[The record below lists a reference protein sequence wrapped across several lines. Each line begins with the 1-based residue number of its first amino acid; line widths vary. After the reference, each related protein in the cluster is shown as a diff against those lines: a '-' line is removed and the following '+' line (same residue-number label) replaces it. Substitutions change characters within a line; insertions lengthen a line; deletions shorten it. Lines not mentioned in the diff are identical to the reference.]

1 MTQRQ
6 GGFLATLTKW
16 DGKSGFGIDSLR
28 KVLEKLGNPQDRV
41 PSIHV
46 GGTNGKGSTAT
57 MIAACLG
64 AAGYRV
70 GLTISPHLMRMTER
84 FIIDGRE
91 VNEEWVDRYSHILEA
106 ACNEVNVSLTFHE
119 ALTAIA
125 FIGFADS
132 GLDYMVVEVGL
143 GGRLDATNVISSP
156 LATVITSI
164 GLDHQEVLGN
174 TEELIAGEKV
184 GIAKQGATMFVGAV
198 SDSVFEVIKQGCA
211 VKGAPVQR
219 FGYDFE
225 DSAVP
230 SQIALLGRHQRVNAA
245 VAAAVVSKLAI
256 SKDLQERGLRNCFW
270 PGRLEKY
277 LYNGHE
283 ILIDCAHNAHGTRSL
298 REYLDQNTTG
308 KISLIYG
315 TLDTKD
321 WHNSLNLLAPLISD
335 MLYLEPDSDRALSG
349 NTIVDYLSSVPTF
362 KGRVE
367 DGGRSY
373 DKICNY
379 INMLDPKSLILL
391 TGSIYLI
398 GKLRSLLDIP
408 DRPLWSINSAER

>member
-1 MTQRQ
+1 
-6 GGFLATLTKW
+6 
-16 DGKSGFGIDSLR
+16 
-28 KVLEKLGNPQDRV
+28 
-41 PSIHV
+41 
-46 GGTNGKGSTAT
+46 
-57 MIAACLG
+57 
-64 AAGYRV
+64 
-70 GLTISPHLMRMTER
+70 MTER

-91 VNEEWVDRYSHILEA
+91 VNEEWVDRYSLVLEA

-125 FIGFADS
+125 FIGFANS

-143 GGRLDATNVISSP
+143 GGRLDATNVISLP

-184 GIAKQGATMFVGAV
+184 GIAKQGAPMFVGAV
-198 SDSVFEVIKQGCA
+198 SDSVFEVIKQGC
-211 VKGAPVQR
+211 VTKGAPVQR
-219 FGYDFE
+219 FGYDFD

-230 SQIALLGRHQRVNAA
+230 SQIALLGGHQRINAA

-256 SKDLQERGLRNCFW
+256 SKELQERGLRNCFW

-277 LYNGHE
+277 LYNGRE
-283 ILIDCAHNAHGTRSL
+283 VLIDCAHNAHGTRSL
-298 REYLDQNTTG
+298 REFLDQNTTA

-321 WHNSLNLLAPLISD
+321 WHNSLNLLAPVVGD
-335 MLYLEPDSDRALSG
+335 MLYLEPDSDRALDG

-367 DGGRSY
+367 VGGRNY
-373 DKICNY
+373 DKIYNY
-379 INMLDPKSLILL
+379 INMLDTNSLILL

-408 DRPLWSINSAER
+408 DRPLWSINCAER

>member
-1 MTQRQ
+1 MTQKQ

-70 GLTISPHLMRMTER
+70 GLTISPHLIRMTER

-91 VNEEWVDRYSHILEA
+91 VSEDWVTRYSHVLEA
-106 ACNEVNVSLTFHE
+106 ACIEVNVSLTFHE

-132 GLDYMVVEVGL
+132 GLDFMVVEVGL
-143 GGRLDATNVISSP
+143 GGRLDATNVISLP

-184 GIAKQGATMFVGAV
+184 GIAKQGAPMFVGAV
-198 SDSVFEVIKQGCA
+198 SDSVFEVIKQGC
-211 VKGAPVQR
+211 VTKGAPVQR
-219 FGYDFE
+219 FGYDFN

-230 SQIALLGRHQRVNAA
+230 SQIALLGGHQRINAA

-256 SKDLQERGLRNCFW
+256 RKELQERGLRNCFW
-270 PGRLEKY
+270 PGRLEKC
-277 LYNGHE
+277 LYQGRE
-283 ILIDCAHNAHGTRSL
+283 VLIDCAHNAHGTRSL
-298 REYLDQNTTG
+298 REFLDQNTTA

-321 WHNSLNLLAPLISD
+321 WHNSLNLLAPVIDD
-335 MLYLEPDSDRALSG
+335 MLYLEPDSDRALDG
-349 NTIVDYLSSVPTF
+349 NTIVDYLSSVPAF

-367 DGGRSY
+367 VGGRNY
-373 DKICNY
+373 DKIYNY
-379 INMLDPKSLILL
+379 ISMLDTNSLILL

-408 DRPLWSINSAER
+408 DRPLWSINCAER